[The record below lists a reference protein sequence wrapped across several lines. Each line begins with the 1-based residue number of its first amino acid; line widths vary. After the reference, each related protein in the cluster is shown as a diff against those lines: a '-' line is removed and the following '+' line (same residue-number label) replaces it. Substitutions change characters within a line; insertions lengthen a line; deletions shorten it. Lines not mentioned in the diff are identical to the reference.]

1 MVHELRVAH
10 VTAVLTI
17 IIATVNKIR
26 RKTYYGGWS
35 KAAGRVCFMDLQ
47 IKHITTILTHRT
59 NIKMINKYQNLSQ
72 TFSLTFLCCN
82 ANIDYMFSIYWL
94 ENVRT

>member
-1 MVHELRVAH
+1 MVAR

-17 IIATVNKIR
+17 IIATINKIKQ
-26 RKTYYGGWS
+26 KTYSGGWS

-59 NIKMINKYQNLSQ
+59 NIKIKDDKQVPDTDTN
-72 TFSLTFLCCN
+72 FL
-82 ANIDYMFSIYWL
+82 AHFLIL
-94 ENVRT
+94 QR